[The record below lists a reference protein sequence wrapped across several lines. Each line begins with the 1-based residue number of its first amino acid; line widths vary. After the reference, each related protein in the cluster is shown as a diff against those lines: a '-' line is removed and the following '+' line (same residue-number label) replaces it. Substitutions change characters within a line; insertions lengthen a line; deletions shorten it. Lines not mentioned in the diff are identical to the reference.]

1 MVKQSPLNAMKK
13 YQCYYLEDGRPLS
26 EGEFEVPD
34 DAAALWKAE
43 GLLKESRFI
52 AMEIF
57 DGERIV
63 GRVTVGSPEELGNIV
78 PSRAPDR
85 KK

>member
-1 MVKQSPLNAMKK
+1 MKK
-13 YQCYYLEDGRPLS
+13 YQCYYLEDNRPVS
-26 EGEFEVPD
+26 NGEFEVAD

-57 DGERIV
+57 DGERCV
-63 GRVTVGSPEELGNIV
+63 GRVTVGSPEELGNV
-78 PSRAPDR
+78 LPSNTPDR